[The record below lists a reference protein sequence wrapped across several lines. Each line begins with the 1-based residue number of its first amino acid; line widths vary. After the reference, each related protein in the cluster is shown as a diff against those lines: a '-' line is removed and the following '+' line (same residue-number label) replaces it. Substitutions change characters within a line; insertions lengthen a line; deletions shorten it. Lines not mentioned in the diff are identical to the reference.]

1 MQGDETT
8 SKRPYSGSRR
18 IAAREANRARV
29 VAAAGDVLR
38 QEGWAGFSL
47 EAVARAAGVT
57 RLTVYNQF
65 GSRRAL
71 LEALFDI
78 RAISGGFSA
87 IPAAMGVDDP
97 HEALA
102 RIAAI
107 FAGFW
112 STAGGFMPGLVA
124 EIAADSE
131 FAESMRA
138 RNERRRRLMTNLVGR
153 MVARGD
159 VAAEC
164 APGLIDTLFALTSF
178 PVYAEL
184 SAGRLTAEE
193 VGQLLA
199 DLCAAAVARC
209 RPEA

>member
-1 MQGDETT
+1 MQGDEATG
-8 SKRPYSGSRR
+8 KRPYSGGRR
-18 IAAREANRARV
+18 AAARAETRARV
-29 VAAAGDVLR
+29 VAAAGEVLR

-71 LEALFDI
+71 LEALFDA

-87 IPAAMGVDDP
+87 IPAAMGVEDP

-112 STAGGFMPGLVA
+112 ASTGGFMPGLVA
-124 EIAADSE
+124 EIAADGE
-131 FAESMRA
+131 FAAAMRA
-138 RNERRRRLMTNLVGR
+138 RNERRRRLMANLVGR

-159 VAAEC
+159 VAPAR

-184 SAGRLTAEE
+184 SAGRLGAEE
-193 VGQLLA
+193 VRQLLA
-199 DLCAAAVARC
+199 DLCAAAVTRC
-209 RPEA
+209 RPED